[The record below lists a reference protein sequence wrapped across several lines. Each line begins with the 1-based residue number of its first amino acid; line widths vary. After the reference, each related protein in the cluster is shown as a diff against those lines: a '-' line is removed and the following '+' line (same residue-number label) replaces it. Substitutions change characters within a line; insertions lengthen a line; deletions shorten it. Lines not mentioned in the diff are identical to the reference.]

1 MSANAVPVAL
11 PQPSLWRALLR
22 RFRLR
27 AEREPEL
34 PGGDPLDSIQPA
46 LDRRIRRRYID
57 PELRKVLG
65 VIKAQLS
72 ETRRL
77 SGLHEGVTPLKN
89 PAALR
94 ELATLLH
101 RDVSK
106 LKLDGAWE
114 LAGDL
119 KRLNLRFADREY
131 MTSQLEYERR
141 RATREGHWH
150 GWNAHFDEHE
160 LKLLRN
166 AFTLREPTLA
176 HHARA
181 VDRLTFLYHKREEAG
196 RDRRARA
203 ELKKLFLNVLA
214 GLLLVLLAGF
224 VVAANFTT
232 GGKVWEALLLAVCA
246 GALGSTLSGII
257 KVRDQLDRLE
267 ELRSFRPAMR
277 VQPLIGACAGAILLL
292 ALRSHAVSFGST
304 SSGWEG
310 VGLIAF
316 VAGFSEP
323 FFLGVVGRVAG
334 SSGRQADDGRK
345 NS

>member
-1 MSANAVPVAL
+1 MSANAVPVPL
-11 PQPSLWRALLR
+11 PQPSLWRALLGRLHLLGR
-22 RFRLR
+22 RRSQL
-27 AEREPEL
+27 A
-34 PGGDPLDSIQPA
+34 GGEPLDLIESA
-46 LDRRIRRRYID
+46 LDYRMRRWYVD

-77 SGLHEGVTPLKN
+77 SSLPNAITPLKTS
-89 PAALR
+89 AALG
-94 ELATLLH
+94 ELSALLR

-106 LKLDGAWE
+106 LRLDGAWE

-131 MTSQLEYERR
+131 MTSQLEYEKR
-141 RATREGHWH
+141 RATREGNWH
-150 GWNAHFDEHE
+150 GWNTHFDKRD
-160 LKLLRN
+160 LGRLLTN
-166 AFTLREPTLA
+166 FTLHEPTLA
-176 HHARA
+176 HYARA
-181 VDRLTFLYHKREEAG
+181 VDRLNFLYLKREEAG

-203 ELKKLFLNVLA
+203 ELKKLFLNALA
-214 GLLLVLLAGF
+214 ALLLLLLAGF
-224 VVAANFTT
+224 GVAANFTT
-232 GGKVWEALLLAVCA
+232 HGRVRETLLLAICA

-277 VQPLIGACAGAILLL
+277 VQPLIGACAGAFLLL
-292 ALRSHAVSFGST
+292 ALRSHAVSFGSA
-304 SSGWEG
+304 SKGWEG
-310 VGLIAF
+310 IGFIAF

-323 FFLGVVGRVAG
+323 FFLGVVQKVAG
-334 SSGRQADDGRK
+334 ASGRQAAEARK